1 MALSQDQIADLVIAT
16 LSAYKY
22 SLDSAWELRGGL
34 KTAGLCTPKVVLQ
47 KDAEAVV
54 KALKAVG
61 YDRGKLTAIIAPRLQ
76 SLMAAIDAGHLHSL
90 VDDIAA
96 NDEDAFRA
104 RLEKVKGAGPM
115 CSRIAWI
122 LMAKESAQ

>member
-1 MALSQDQIADLVIAT
+1 MALSEDQIADLVVAT
-16 LSAYKY
+16 LAAYKY
-22 SLDSAWELRGGL
+22 SLDSAWNLRGSL
-34 KTAGLCTPKVVLQ
+34 KKAGLCTPKVALRQ
-47 KDAEAVV
+47 DTEAVV
-54 KALKAVG
+54 KSLKAVG

-76 SLMAAIDAGHLHSL
+76 SLMAAIDTGDLHAL
-90 VDDIAA
+90 VNDIAA
-96 NDEDAFRA
+96 NGEDAFRA